1 MDESPIYYVKETIH
15 KGYRLY
21 DSIFMTIL
29 GKVKLEKHKT
39 DQWLPGTGVGRG
51 AGYKRVQGI
60 F

>member
-1 MDESPIYYVKETIH
+1 MYYVNETIH
-15 KGYRLY
+15 KGYKLY

-29 GKVKLEKHKT
+29 GKVKLEKQKT